1 MTRTLAPDSLDPAGA
16 LDRLLAGNARFA
28 SHRSEHTGKRFDE
41 SHAYGQLPFAVVLGC
56 ADSRTP
62 VELVFDQGLGD
73 LFVLR
78 VAGHVVAP
86 SIVGSV
92 EFAISK
98 FGTRLV
104 VVMGHTRCGAIEATV
119 DEVLSGDR
127 ATSRNVRA
135 ITDRIRPHVA
145 ELVRARQAAGEQ
157 GVEGLQREAERANV
171 RASVD
176 HLRHGSRMLEELLVA
191 GRIGIVGMEYELET
205 GTVHVLDDLG
215 ERL

>member
-16 LDRLLAGNARFA
+16 LARLLDGNERFVA
-28 SHRSEHTGKRFDE
+28 HKSNHEGKRFDE
-41 SHAYGQLPFAVVLGC
+41 SHAARQLPFAVVLGC

-145 ELVRARQAAGEQ
+145 ELVRARKAAGDL
-157 GVEGLQREAERANV
+157 GIEGLQLEAERANV

-176 HLRHGSRMLEELLVA
+176 HLRHGSRLLEELIVA
-191 GRIGIVGMEYELET
+191 GRIAIVGTEYELET
-205 GTVHVLDDLG
+205 GRVHVLDEAG
-215 ERL
+215 EPL